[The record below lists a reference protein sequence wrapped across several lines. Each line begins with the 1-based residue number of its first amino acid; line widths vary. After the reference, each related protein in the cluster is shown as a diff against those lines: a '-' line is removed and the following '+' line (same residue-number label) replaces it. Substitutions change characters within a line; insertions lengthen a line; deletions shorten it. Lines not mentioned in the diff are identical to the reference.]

1 MYLFVLFLSG
11 DVEVP
16 PPTPVD
22 PKGVLAAKHSYSV
35 GVGNQR
41 VTEVVKEVIDDQHFS
56 LGKRVLCW
64 VGGWFLTIEL

>member
-1 MYLFVLFLSG
+1 MVNCNVYLFVLFLSG

-56 LGKRVLCW
+56 LGKRA
-64 VGGWFLTIEL
+64 TMA